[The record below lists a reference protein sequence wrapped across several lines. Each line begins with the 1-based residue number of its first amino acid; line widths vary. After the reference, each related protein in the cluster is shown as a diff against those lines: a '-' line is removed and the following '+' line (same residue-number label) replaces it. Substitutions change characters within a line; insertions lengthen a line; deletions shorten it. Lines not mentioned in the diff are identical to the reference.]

1 MNYRRK
7 NKQTNNFLKTE
18 IIISI
23 LFFFFF
29 CLSYGHAYRF
39 LRCDIMFHHLAP
51 SNCIQLLFLQ
61 PLELLLFGTSLS
73 PGLLW
78 NRCMFQTPHYQ
89 RSLLSRSPTC
99 SIFIFLKASGRN
111 CRSVKVKSYQLG
123 LVMWKL
129 GMVTVRSASDAY
141 LSRVWKENK
150 GVCLDV

>member
-1 MNYRRK
+1 MFVSRCKKNELQEEK
-7 NKQTNNFLKTE
+7 QANKQLPQDRNYYFY
-18 IIISI
+18 S
-23 LFFFFF
+23 FFFFF

-61 PLELLLFGTSLS
+61 PLKLLLFGTSLS

-78 NRCMFQTPHYQ
+78 NRCVFQTPHYQ

-141 LSRVWKENK
+141 LSRV
-150 GVCLDV
+150 

>member
-1 MNYRRK
+1 MFVSRCKKNELQEEK
-7 NKQTNNFLKTE
+7 QANKQLPQDRNYYFY
-18 IIISI
+18 S
-23 LFFFFF
+23 FFFFF

-141 LSRVWKENK
+141 LSRV
-150 GVCLDV
+150 

>member
-1 MNYRRK
+1 MFLDVRRMNYRRK
-7 NKQTNNFLKTE
+7 NKQTTSSRQKLLFL
-18 IIISI
+18 

-78 NRCMFQTPHYQ
+78 NRCVFQTPHYQ

-141 LSRVWKENK
+141 LSRV
-150 GVCLDV
+150 

>member
-1 MNYRRK
+1 MFVSRCKKNELQEEK
-7 NKQTNNFLKTE
+7 QANKQLPQDRNYYFY
-18 IIISI
+18 S
-23 LFFFFF
+23 FFFFF

-78 NRCMFQTPHYQ
+78 NRCVFQTPHYQ

-141 LSRVWKENK
+141 LSRV
-150 GVCLDV
+150 